1 MGLGIFLLKRIAW
14 MVPTLFGVSLIMF
27 CLTTLIPGDPALLRL
42 GHFAT
47 AEQLQQLRTE
57 MGLDKPPHERYWLY
71 LSGVVRGDLGRSWR
85 TGDTVA
91 NDLKARFPATLE
103 LGLYSTIL
111 SIVLGIPIGVVTAA
125 HKDSYLDYGG
135 KLYGVLGVAVPLF
148 WLGLILV
155 YVFYYQ
161 LGIAPAPTGRIDMLV
176 DPPPRIT
183 GLYVVDSVLSG
194 DMEALWSSLSH
205 LVLPVMTLTFIV
217 AASIARMTYTSMRR
231 VLSAPYIQVGHAY
244 GISPH
249 RMVYKYAL
257 KNALMPVITFIG
269 LQVGFLIG
277 GVVLVEVVFA
287 LPGIGRYAVDS
298 ILVND
303 FAPVQGFVLVVLVV
317 YLGVNLLADV
327 LYGLV
332 NPQVRASMEQE

>member
-1 MGLGIFLLKRIAW
+1 MGLWIFLVKRLLW
-14 MVPTLFGVSLIMF
+14 MVPTLLGVSVIMF
-27 CLTTLIPGDPALLRL
+27 CLTILIPGDPALLRL
-42 GHFAT
+42 GNFAT

-85 TGDTVA
+85 TGDTVM
-91 NDLKARFPATLE
+91 NDLKARFPTTLE

-176 DPPPRIT
+176 DPPPSIT
-183 GLYVVDSVLSG
+183 GLYVVDSVLSV

-205 LVLPVMTLTFIV
+205 LVLPVMTLQRY
-217 AASIARMTYTSMRR
+217 S
-231 VLSAPYIQVGHAY
+231 VGHDTIP
-244 GISPH
+244 GMGKPPVRISTSDRPGC
-249 RMVYKYAL
+249 L
-257 KNALMPVITFIG
+257 SNG
-269 LQVGFLIG
+269 LL
-277 GVVLVEVVFA
+277 
-287 LPGIGRYAVDS
+287 
-298 ILVND
+298 
-303 FAPVQGFVLVVLVV
+303 
-317 YLGVNLLADV
+317 
-327 LYGLV
+327 
-332 NPQVRASMEQE
+332 